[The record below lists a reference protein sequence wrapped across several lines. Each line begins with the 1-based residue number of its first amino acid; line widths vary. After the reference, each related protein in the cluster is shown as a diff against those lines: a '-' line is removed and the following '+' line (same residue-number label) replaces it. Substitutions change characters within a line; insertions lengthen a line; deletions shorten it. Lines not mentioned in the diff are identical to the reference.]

1 MPSKGQIMS
10 QTCCLK
16 QGSTVGW
23 VDKSGELLVINAKP
37 KGISTMHPCCEWQLS
52 FNKALSILSVM
63 LPLIVCSEIV
73 FLLKWQFHFDYVVL

>member
-52 FNKALSILSVM
+52 FSKALSVLSVM
-63 LPLIVCSEIV
+63 LPLILFV
-73 FLLKWQFHFDYVVL
+73 LKLCFYLIRNFILIM